1 MNNLFNA
8 LKVSFCRFFIDLT
21 TFEKLSNLKRSKKIN
36 LKNLQILKNTLN
48 LQHLSPNNCL
58 TKPRFISTIIRY
70 DYSNIIVLL

>member
-36 LKNLQILKNTLN
+36 LKNLQILKY
-48 LQHLSPNNCL
+48 S
-58 TKPRFISTIIRY
+58 KSSTPFTEQLF
-70 DYSNIIVLL
+70 D